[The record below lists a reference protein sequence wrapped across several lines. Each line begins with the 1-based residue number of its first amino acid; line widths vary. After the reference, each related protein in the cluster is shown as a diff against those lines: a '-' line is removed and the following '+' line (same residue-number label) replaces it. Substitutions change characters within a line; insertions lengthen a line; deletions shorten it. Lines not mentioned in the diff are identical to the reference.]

1 MKQIVSLTL
10 RLLLLIGPVVS
21 FADDAEVIGQA
32 DGPTGIFTERA
43 SFLGLSLT
51 TWIIILVGALL
62 LILLVSAASRGR
74 GQ

>member
-51 TWIIILVGALL
+51 TWIIILVVVLL
-62 LILLVSAASRGR
+62 LVALRAVRLRDR
-74 GQ
+74 R

>member
-1 MKQIVSLTL
+1 MKQIVSLIL
-10 RLLLLIGPVVS
+10 CLILLIGPVVS

-51 TWIIILVGALL
+51 TWIIILVVVLL
-62 LILLVSAASRGR
+62 LVALRSVRLHNRR
-74 GQ
+74 

>member
-1 MKQIVSLTL
+1 MKQIVSLIL

-51 TWIIILVGALL
+51 TWIIILVVVLL
-62 LILLVSAASRGR
+62 LVALRAVRLRDR
-74 GQ
+74 R